1 MTLDSSDGNTGLRL
15 LRLGFMPLID
25 CAPLVAAVRLQ
36 LDRKHGLRLQLHRQA
51 SWAAIRDKLLMGE
64 LDAAHALAGLV
75 HGVQCGIGGVQA
87 DLSILLT
94 LNRNGQGI
102 VLSQPLAQALSA
114 GQSLAQAF
122 ADLRRPPVLA
132 QTFPTG
138 THAMWLYYWLA
149 AQGVSP
155 LHAIRSVAMPP
166 PQMAD
171 ALARGELDGYCAG
184 EPWAQQAETLQAG
197 RRVVASG
204 EIWPDHPEKVLAC
217 RRDFATLEPETAVA
231 LTATLLEACRWLDE
245 PGNREQAAAW
255 LAEPDAIGL
264 PVAQI
269 AACLRAGDGSGA
281 PRLSF
286 HEGGAVNF
294 PYLSDGLWFLS
305 QFRRWGWLARDRT
318 ESDWARQVAEVHG
331 TARYREAAASVA
343 VQVPAADSRRSV
355 LCDGVVWDGHAP
367 QAYAD
372 SFPIRA
378 S

>member
-1 MTLDSSDGNTGLRL
+1 MTLNHSDGIAGQRL

-25 CAPLVAAVRLQ
+25 CAPLLAAVRLQ

-51 SWAAIRDKLLMGE
+51 SWAAIRDKLLAGE
-64 LDAAHALAGLV
+64 LDAAHALTGLV
-75 HGVQCGIGGVQA
+75 HGVQWGIGGVQA

-102 VLSQPLAQALSA
+102 VLSNSLSQALIA
-114 GQSLAQAF
+114 GRSLSEAF
-122 ADLRRPPVLA
+122 SGLGRPPVLA

-149 AQGVSP
+149 AHGVSP

-184 EPWAQQAETLQAG
+184 EPWAQQAETLQVG
-197 RRVVASG
+197 RRLVASG

-231 LTATLLEACRWLDE
+231 LTATLLEACRWLDD
-245 PGNREQAAAW
+245 PGNRKQAAVW
-255 LAEPDAIGL
+255 LAEPEVIGL

-269 AACLRAGDGSGA
+269 AACLDADAAGMH
-281 PRLSF
+281 RLSF
-286 HEGGAVNF
+286 HNEGAVNF

-305 QFRRWGWLARDRT
+305 QFRRWGWLAQDRS
-318 ESDWARQVAEVHG
+318 ESDWARQVADVHG
-331 TARYREAAASVA
+331 TTRYREAAASVG
-343 VQVPAADSRRSV
+343 VQVPVAENRRSV
-355 LCDGVVWDGHAP
+355 LCDGIVWDGHAA

-372 SFPIRA
+372 AFAIRA
-378 S
+378 

>member
-1 MTLDSSDGNTGLRL
+1 MTLNHSNGIAGQRP

-51 SWAAIRDKLLMGE
+51 SWAAIRDKLLTGE
-64 LDAAHALAGLV
+64 LDAAHALTGLV
-75 HGVQCGIGGVQA
+75 HGVQSGIGGVQA

-102 VLSQPLAQALSA
+102 VLSRPLAQAVSA
-114 GQSLAQAF
+114 GQPLAEAL

-155 LHAIRSVAMPP
+155 LHAVRSVAMPP

-184 EPWAQQAETLQAG
+184 EPWAQQAETLRVG

-217 RRDFATLEPETAVA
+217 RRDFATQEPETAVA

-245 PGNREQAAAW
+245 PGNRDQAAAW
-255 LAEPDAIGL
+255 LAEPEAIGL
-264 PVAQI
+264 PVAEI
-269 AACLRAGDGSGA
+269 AACLSAGEATGI

-286 HEGGAVNF
+286 HDGGAVNF

-305 QFRRWGWLARDRT
+305 QFRRWGWLAPERT

-343 VQVPAADSRRSV
+343 VQVPAAENRRSV
-355 LCDGVVWDGHAP
+355 LCDGIVWDGHAA

-372 SFPIRA
+372 AFAIRE
-378 S
+378 

>member
-1 MTLDSSDGNTGLRL
+1 MTLNHPDAITGTRL

-36 LDRKHGLRLQLHRQA
+36 LDRKHGLQLQLHRQA

-64 LDAAHALAGLV
+64 LDAAHALSGLV
-75 HGVQCGIGGVQA
+75 HGVQSGIGGVQA

-102 VLSQPLAQALSA
+102 VLSDPLAQALSA
-114 GQSLAQAF
+114 GQSLAEAF
-122 ADLRRPPVLA
+122 AELRRPPVLA

-155 LHAIRSVAMPP
+155 LRAIRSVAMPP

-184 EPWAQQAETLQAG
+184 EPWAQQAETLQVG

-231 LTATLLEACRWLDE
+231 LTATMLEACRWLDE
-245 PGNREQAAAW
+245 PGNRSQAAAW
-255 LAEPDAIGL
+255 LAEADIIGL

-269 AACLRAGDGSGA
+269 AACLTASDAFGSH
-281 PRLSF
+281 RLPF
-286 HEGGAVNF
+286 HDGGAVNF

-305 QFRRWGWLARDRT
+305 QFRRWGWLTQDRS
-318 ESDWARQVAEVHG
+318 ESDWVRQVAEVHAA
-331 TARYREAAASVA
+331 ARYREAAASVL
-343 VQVPAADSRRSV
+343 VQVPAAEIRRSV
-355 LCDGVVWDGHAP
+355 LCDGIVWDGHAP

-372 SFPIRA
+372 AFAIRA
-378 S
+378 H

>member
-1 MTLDSSDGNTGLRL
+1 M
-15 LRLGFMPLID
+15 
-25 CAPLVAAVRLQ
+25 
-36 LDRKHGLRLQLHRQA
+36 
-51 SWAAIRDKLLMGE
+51 
-64 LDAAHALAGLV
+64 V
-75 HGVQCGIGGVQA
+75 HGVQSGIGGVQA

-102 VLSQPLAQALSA
+102 VLSHPLARALGN
-114 GQSLAQAF
+114 GQSLVEAF
-122 ADLRRPPVLA
+122 ADLGRPPVLA

-149 AQGVSP
+149 ARGVSP
-155 LHAIRSVAMPP
+155 LWSIRSVVVPP

-184 EPWAQQAETLQAG
+184 EPWAQQAETLRVG

-245 PGNREQAAAW
+245 PGNRNQAAAW
-255 LAEPDAIGL
+255 LAEPDMIGL

-269 AACLRAGDGSGA
+269 AACLSASDAFGSH
-281 PRLSF
+281 RLSF
-286 HEGGAVNF
+286 HNGGAVNF

-305 QFRRWGWLARDRT
+305 QFRRWGWLTPNRT
-318 ESDWARQVAEVHG
+318 ESDWVRQVAEVHC
-331 TARYREAAASVA
+331 TARYREAAAGVL
-343 VQVPAADSRRSV
+343 VQVPAAEIRRSV
-355 LCDGVVWDGHAP
+355 LCDGIVWDGHAP

-372 SFPIRA
+372 AFPIRA
-378 S
+378 G

>member
-1 MTLDSSDGNTGLRL
+1 MTFNHPDDINGMRP

-36 LDRKHGLRLQLHRQA
+36 LDRKHGLQLQLHRQA
-51 SWAAIRDKLLMGE
+51 SWAAIRDKVLAGE
-64 LDAAHALAGLV
+64 LDAAHVLSGLV
-75 HGVQCGIGGVQA
+75 HGVQTGIGGVQA

-102 VLSQPLAQALSA
+102 VLSNPLAQALSA
-114 GQSLAQAF
+114 GQPLVEAF
-122 ADLRRPPVLA
+122 AGLRRPPVLA

-149 AQGVSP
+149 SRGVSP

-184 EPWAQQAETLQAG
+184 EPWAQQAETLGAG
-197 RRVVASG
+197 RRVAASD

-217 RRDFATLEPETAVA
+217 RRDFATLDPETTIA

-245 PGNREQAAAW
+245 SDNRNQAAAW
-255 LAEPDAIGL
+255 LAEPDIIGL

-269 AACLRAGDGSGA
+269 ATCLGA
-281 PRLSF
+281 SDVLGNHRLSF
-286 HEGGAVNF
+286 HDGGAVNF

-305 QFRRWGWLARDRT
+305 QFRRWGWLTQDRSA
-318 ESDWARQVAEVHG
+318 EWVRQVAEVHD
-331 TARYREAAASVA
+331 TARYREAAASVL
-343 VQVPAADSRRSV
+343 VQVPAVEMRRSV
-355 LCDGVVWDGHAP
+355 LCDGIVWDGHAP
-367 QAYAD
+367 RAYAD
-372 SFPIRA
+372 AFAIRA
-378 S
+378 G

>member
-1 MTLDSSDGNTGLRL
+1 MTINHSPGIAGQRP
-15 LRLGFMPLID
+15 LRLGFIPLID

-36 LDRKHGLRLQLHRQA
+36 LDRQHGLHLQLHRQA
-51 SWAAIRDKLLMGE
+51 SWAAIRDKLLTGE
-64 LDAAHALAGLV
+64 LDAAHALTGLV
-75 HGVQCGIGGVQA
+75 HGVQSGIGGVQA

-102 VLSQPLAQALSA
+102 VLSPPLAQALGA
-114 GQSLAQAF
+114 GQSLSQAF
-122 ADLRRPPVLA
+122 AGLRRPPVLA

-149 AQGVSP
+149 ARGVSP

-184 EPWAQQAETLQAG
+184 EPWAQQAETLQVG

-217 RRDFATLEPETAVA
+217 RRDFAIREPEIAVA

-245 PGNREQAAAW
+245 PGNRNQAAAW
-255 LAEPDAIGL
+255 LAEPEVIGL
-264 PVAQI
+264 PVADI
-269 AACLRAGDGSGA
+269 TACLSAGEAAGGH
-281 PRLSF
+281 RLSF
-286 HEGGAVNF
+286 HDGGAVNF

-305 QFRRWGWLARDRT
+305 QFRRWGWLARDRS
-318 ESDWARQVAEVHG
+318 ESDWTRQVAEVHG
-331 TARYREAAASVA
+331 TGRYREAAASVA
-343 VQVPAADSRRSV
+343 VPVPAAENRRSV
-355 LCDGVVWDGHAP
+355 LCDGIVWDGHAA

-372 SFPIRA
+372 AFTIRE
-378 S
+378 

>member
-1 MTLDSSDGNTGLRL
+1 MTLNHSDGIAGQRL

-25 CAPLVAAVRLQ
+25 CAPLLAAVRLQ

-51 SWAAIRDKLLMGE
+51 SWAAIRDKLLAGE
-64 LDAAHALAGLV
+64 LDAAHALTGLV
-75 HGVQCGIGGVQA
+75 HGVQWGIGGVQA

-102 VLSQPLAQALSA
+102 VLSNSLSQALIA
-114 GQSLAQAF
+114 GRSLSEAF
-122 ADLRRPPVLA
+122 SGLGRPPVLA

-149 AQGVSP
+149 AHGVSP

-184 EPWAQQAETLQAG
+184 EPWAQQAETLQVG
-197 RRVVASG
+197 RRLVASG

-245 PGNREQAAAW
+245 PGNRKQAAAW
-255 LAEPDAIGL
+255 LAEPEVIGL

-269 AACLRAGDGSGA
+269 AACLDADAAGMH
-281 PRLSF
+281 RLSF
-286 HEGGAVNF
+286 HNEGAVNF

-305 QFRRWGWLARDRT
+305 QFRRWGWLAQDRS
-318 ESDWARQVAEVHG
+318 ESDWARQVADVHG
-331 TARYREAAASVA
+331 TTRYREAAASVG
-343 VQVPAADSRRSV
+343 VQVPVAENRRSV
-355 LCDGVVWDGHAP
+355 LCDGIVWDGHAA

-372 SFPIRA
+372 AFAIRA
-378 S
+378 

>member
-1 MTLDSSDGNTGLRL
+1 MTLNHSDDIAGQRP

-36 LDRKHGLRLQLHRQA
+36 LDRKHGLHLQLHRQA
-51 SWAAIRDKLLMGE
+51 SWAAIRDKLLTGE
-64 LDAAHALAGLV
+64 LDAAHALTGLV
-75 HGVQCGIGGVQA
+75 HGVQSGIGGVQA

-102 VLSQPLAQALSA
+102 VLSHPLAQALSA
-114 GQSLAQAF
+114 GQPLAEAF

-155 LHAIRSVAMPP
+155 LHTVRSVAMPP

-184 EPWAQQAETLQAG
+184 EPWAQQAETLQVG

-217 RRDFATLEPETAVA
+217 RRDFATQEPETAVA

-245 PGNREQAAAW
+245 PGNRTEAAAW
-255 LAEPDAIGL
+255 LAEPEAIGL
-264 PVAQI
+264 PVADI
-269 AACLRAGDGSGA
+269 AACLSTGDATGI

-286 HEGGAVNF
+286 HDGGAVNF

-305 QFRRWGWLARDRT
+305 QFRRWGWLAQERT

-343 VQVPAADSRRSV
+343 VQVPAAENRRSV
-355 LCDGVVWDGHAP
+355 LCDGIVWDGHAA

-372 SFPIRA
+372 AFAIRE
-378 S
+378 

>member
-1 MTLDSSDGNTGLRL
+1 MTLNHSDGIAGQRL

-25 CAPLVAAVRLQ
+25 CAPLLAAVRLQ

-51 SWAAIRDKLLMGE
+51 SWAAIRDKLLAGE
-64 LDAAHALAGLV
+64 LDAAHALTGLV
-75 HGVQCGIGGVQA
+75 HGVQWGIGGVQA

-102 VLSQPLAQALSA
+102 VLSNSLSQALIA
-114 GQSLAQAF
+114 GRSLSEAF
-122 ADLRRPPVLA
+122 SGLGRPPVLA

-149 AQGVSP
+149 AHGVSP

-184 EPWAQQAETLQAG
+184 EPWAQQAETLQVG
-197 RRVVASG
+197 RRLVASG

-245 PGNREQAAAW
+245 PGNRKQAAAW
-255 LAEPDAIGL
+255 LAEPEVIGL

-269 AACLRAGDGSGA
+269 AACLDADAAGMH
-281 PRLSF
+281 RLSF
-286 HEGGAVNF
+286 HNEGAVNF

-305 QFRRWGWLARDRT
+305 QFRRWGWLAQDRS
-318 ESDWARQVAEVHG
+318 ESDWARQVADVHG
-331 TARYREAAASVA
+331 TTRYREAAASVG
-343 VQVPAADSRRSV
+343 VQVPAAENRRSV
-355 LCDGVVWDGHAP
+355 LCDGIVWDGHAA

-372 SFPIRA
+372 AFAIRE
-378 S
+378 

>member
-1 MTLDSSDGNTGLRL
+1 MTLNHSDGIAGQRL

-25 CAPLVAAVRLQ
+25 CAPLLAAVRLQ

-51 SWAAIRDKLLMGE
+51 SWAAIRDKLLAGE
-64 LDAAHALAGLV
+64 LDAAHALTGLV
-75 HGVQCGIGGVQA
+75 HGVQWGIGGVQA

-102 VLSQPLAQALSA
+102 VLSNSLSQALIA
-114 GQSLAQAF
+114 GRSLSEAF
-122 ADLRRPPVLA
+122 SGLGRPPVLA

-149 AQGVSP
+149 AHGVSP

-184 EPWAQQAETLQAG
+184 EPWAQQAETLQVG
-197 RRVVASG
+197 RRLVASG

-245 PGNREQAAAW
+245 PGNRKQAAAW
-255 LAEPDAIGL
+255 LAEPEVIGL

-269 AACLRAGDGSGA
+269 AACLDADAAGMH
-281 PRLSF
+281 RLSF
-286 HEGGAVNF
+286 HNEGAVNF

-305 QFRRWGWLARDRT
+305 QFRRWGWLAQDRS
-318 ESDWARQVAEVHG
+318 ESDWARQVADVHG
-331 TARYREAAASVA
+331 TTRYREAAASVG
-343 VQVPAADSRRSV
+343 VQVPAAENRRSV
-355 LCDGVVWDGHAP
+355 LCDGIVWDGHAA

-372 SFPIRA
+372 AFAIRA
-378 S
+378 

>member
-1 MTLDSSDGNTGLRL
+1 MTINHSPGIAGQRP
-15 LRLGFMPLID
+15 LRLGFIPLID

-36 LDRKHGLRLQLHRQA
+36 LDRQHGLHLQLHRQA
-51 SWAAIRDKLLMGE
+51 SWAAIRDKLLTGE
-64 LDAAHALAGLV
+64 LDAAHALTGLV
-75 HGVQCGIGGVQA
+75 HGVQSGIGGVQA

-102 VLSQPLAQALSA
+102 VLSPPLAQALGA
-114 GQSLAQAF
+114 GQSLSQAF
-122 ADLRRPPVLA
+122 AGLRRPPVLA

-149 AQGVSP
+149 ARGVSP

-184 EPWAQQAETLQAG
+184 EPWAQQAETLQVG

-217 RRDFATLEPETAVA
+217 RRDFAIREPEIAVA

-245 PGNREQAAAW
+245 PGNRNQAAAW
-255 LAEPDAIGL
+255 LAEPEVIGL
-264 PVAQI
+264 PVADI
-269 AACLRAGDGSGA
+269 TACLSAGEAAGGH
-281 PRLSF
+281 RLSF
-286 HEGGAVNF
+286 HDGGAVNF

-305 QFRRWGWLARDRT
+305 QFRRWGWLARDRS
-318 ESDWARQVAEVHG
+318 ESDWTRQVAEVHG

-343 VQVPAADSRRSV
+343 VPVPAAENRRSV
-355 LCDGVVWDGHAP
+355 LCDGIVWDGHAA

-372 SFPIRA
+372 AFAIRE
-378 S
+378 

>member
-1 MTLDSSDGNTGLRL
+1 MTLNHSDGTAGQRL

-36 LDRKHGLRLQLHRQA
+36 LDRKHGLHLQLHRQA
-51 SWAAIRDKLLMGE
+51 SWAAIRDKLLAGE

-75 HGVQCGIGGVQA
+75 HGVQSGIGGVQA

-102 VLSQPLAQALSA
+102 VLSNSLSQALVA
-114 GQSLAQAF
+114 GQSLAEAF
-122 ADLRRPPVLA
+122 SGLGRPPVLA

-184 EPWAQQAETLQAG
+184 EPWAQQAETLQVG

-245 PGNREQAAAW
+245 PGNRNQAAAW
-255 LAEPDAIGL
+255 LAEPDIIGL
-264 PVAQI
+264 PVAEI
-269 AACLRAGDGSGA
+269 AACLGPDAAGTH
-281 PRLSF
+281 RLSF
-286 HEGGAVNF
+286 HNEGAANF

-305 QFRRWGWLARDRT
+305 QFRRWGWLAQDRT

-331 TARYREAAASVA
+331 TVRYREAAASVG
-343 VQVPAADSRRSV
+343 VQVPAAENRRSV
-355 LCDGVVWDGHAP
+355 LCDGIVWDGHAP

-372 SFPIRA
+372 AFAIRA
-378 S
+378 

>member
-1 MTLDSSDGNTGLRL
+1 MTLNHSDGIAGQRF

-36 LDRKHGLRLQLHRQA
+36 LDRKHGLHLQLHRQA
-51 SWAAIRDKLLMGE
+51 SWAAIRDKLLAGE
-64 LDAAHALAGLV
+64 LDAAHALTGLV
-75 HGVQCGIGGVQA
+75 HGVQWGIGGVQA

-102 VLSQPLAQALSA
+102 VLSNSLSQALIA
-114 GQSLAQAF
+114 GRSLTEAF
-122 ADLRRPPVLA
+122 SGLGRPPVLA

-166 PQMAD
+166 PLMAE

-245 PGNREQAAAW
+245 PGNRNQAAAW
-255 LAEPDAIGL
+255 LAEPEVIGL
-264 PVAQI
+264 PVEQI
-269 AACLRAGDGSGA
+269 AACLGA
-281 PRLSF
+281 NDAMGPYRLSF
-286 HEGGAVNF
+286 HDDGAVNF

-305 QFRRWGWLARDRT
+305 QFRRWGWMALDCT
-318 ESDWARQVAEVHG
+318 ESDWARQVTEVHG
-331 TARYREAAASVA
+331 TARYREAAASVG
-343 VQVPAADSRRSV
+343 VQVPAAENRRSV
-355 LCDGVVWDGHAP
+355 LCDGIVWDGHAA

-372 SFPIRA
+372 AFAVRE
-378 S
+378 

>member
-1 MTLDSSDGNTGLRL
+1 MTLNHHSDGNTGQRL

-36 LDRKHGLRLQLHRQA
+36 LDRKHGLHLQLHRQA
-51 SWAAIRDKLLMGE
+51 SWAAIRDKLLTGE

-75 HGVQCGIGGVQA
+75 HGVQSGIGGVQA

-102 VLSQPLAQALSA
+102 VLSHRLAQALDA
-114 GQSLAQAF
+114 GQPLAEAF
-122 ADLRRPPVLA
+122 ADLQRPPVLA

-184 EPWAQQAETLQAG
+184 EPWAQQAETLQVG

-217 RRDFATLEPETAVA
+217 RRDFATQEPETAVA

-245 PGNREQAAAW
+245 PGNRNQAAVW
-255 LAEPDAIGL
+255 LAEPEVIGL
-264 PVAQI
+264 PVEQI
-269 AACLRAGDGSGA
+269 STCLGASDASGSH
-281 PRLSF
+281 RLSF
-286 HEGGAVNF
+286 HDGGAVNF

-343 VQVPAADSRRSV
+343 VQVPAAESRRSV
-355 LCDGVVWDGHAP
+355 LCDGIVWDGHAA

-372 SFPIRA
+372 AFAIRE
-378 S
+378 

>member
-1 MTLDSSDGNTGLRL
+1 MTLNHSDGIAGQRL

-36 LDRKHGLRLQLHRQA
+36 LDRKHGLHLQLHRQA
-51 SWAAIRDKLLMGE
+51 SWAAIRDKLLAGE

-75 HGVQCGIGGVQA
+75 HGVQSGIGGVQA

-102 VLSQPLAQALSA
+102 VLSNSLSQALVA
-114 GQSLAQAF
+114 GQSLAEAF
-122 ADLRRPPVLA
+122 ADLQRPPVLA

-184 EPWAQQAETLQAG
+184 EPWAQQAETLQVG

-245 PGNREQAAAW
+245 PGNRNQAAVW
-255 LAEPDAIGL
+255 LAEPDIIGL
-264 PVAQI
+264 PVAEI
-269 AACLRAGDGSGA
+269 AACLGTDATGMH
-281 PRLSF
+281 RLSF
-286 HEGGAVNF
+286 HNEGAVNF

-305 QFRRWGWLARDRT
+305 QFRRWGWLAQDRT

-331 TARYREAAASVA
+331 TARYREAAASVG
-343 VQVPAADSRRSV
+343 VQVPAAENRRSV
-355 LCDGVVWDGHAP
+355 LCDGIVWDGHAA

-372 SFPIRA
+372 AFAIRA
-378 S
+378 

>member
-1 MTLDSSDGNTGLRL
+1 MSLHSSDGNTGLRL

-36 LDRKHGLRLQLHRQA
+36 LDRKHGLRLELRRQA

-64 LDAAHALAGLV
+64 LDAAHALASLV

-102 VLSQPLAQALSA
+102 VLSQPLAQALRA

-184 EPWAQQAETLQAG
+184 EPWAQQAETLQVG
-197 RRVVASG
+197 RRVVTSG

-217 RRDFATLEPETAVA
+217 RRDFATLEPETEVA

-245 PGNREQAAAW
+245 PGNCDEAAAW
-255 LAEPDAIGL
+255 LAEPDVIGL
-264 PVAQI
+264 PLAEI
-269 AACLRAGDGSGA
+269 STCLRASDGAGLH
-281 PRLSF
+281 RLSF
-286 HEGGAVNF
+286 HEGGSVNF

-305 QFRRWGWLARDRT
+305 QFRRWGWLAQDRT
-318 ESDWARQVAEVHG
+318 ESDWTRQVAEVQS
-331 TARYREAAASVA
+331 TARYREAAASVG
-343 VQVPAADSRRSV
+343 VQVPAAENRRSV
-355 LCDGVVWDGHAP
+355 LCDGVAWDGHAP
-367 QAYAD
+367 LAYAD
-372 SFPIRA
+372 AFAIRA
-378 S
+378 G

>member
-1 MTLDSSDGNTGLRL
+1 MTNNHSQGIAGQRP
-15 LRLGFMPLID
+15 LRLGFIPLID

-36 LDRKHGLRLQLHRQA
+36 LDRQHGLHLQLHRQA
-51 SWAAIRDKLLMGE
+51 SWAAIRDKLLTGE
-64 LDAAHALAGLV
+64 LDAAHALTGLV
-75 HGVQCGIGGVQA
+75 HGVQSGIGGVQA

-102 VLSQPLAQALSA
+102 VLSHPLAQALQD
-114 GQSLAQAF
+114 GQSLAEAF
-122 ADLRRPPVLA
+122 AGLRRPPVLA

-149 AQGVSP
+149 ARGVSP

-184 EPWAQQAETLQAG
+184 EPWAQQAETLQVG

-217 RRDFATLEPETAVA
+217 RRDFAIREPEIAVA

-245 PGNREQAAAW
+245 PGNRNQAAAW
-255 LAEPDAIGL
+255 LAEPEVIGL
-264 PVAQI
+264 PVADI
-269 AACLRAGDGSGA
+269 TACLSVGEAAGSR
-281 PRLSF
+281 RLSF
-286 HEGGAVNF
+286 HDGGAVNF

-318 ESDWARQVAEVHG
+318 ESDWTRQVAEVHG

-343 VQVPAADSRRSV
+343 VPVPAAENRRSV
-355 LCDGVVWDGHAP
+355 LCDGIVWDGHAA

-372 SFPIRA
+372 AFAIRE
-378 S
+378 

>member
-1 MTLDSSDGNTGLRL
+1 MTLNHSDGTAGQRL

-36 LDRKHGLRLQLHRQA
+36 LDRKHGLHLQLHRQA
-51 SWAAIRDKLLMGE
+51 SWAAIRDKLLAGE

-75 HGVQCGIGGVQA
+75 HGVQSGIGGVQA

-102 VLSQPLAQALSA
+102 VLSNSLSQALVA
-114 GQSLAQAF
+114 GQSLAEAF
-122 ADLRRPPVLA
+122 SGLGRPPVLA

-171 ALARGELDGYCAG
+171 ALVRGELDGYCAG
-184 EPWAQQAETLQAG
+184 EPWAQQAETLQVG
-197 RRVVASG
+197 RRLVASG

-245 PGNREQAAAW
+245 PGNRNQAAAW
-255 LAEPDAIGL
+255 LAEPDIIGL
-264 PVAQI
+264 PVAEI
-269 AACLRAGDGSGA
+269 AACLGPDAAGA
-281 PRLSF
+281 HRLSF
-286 HEGGAVNF
+286 HNEGAANF

-305 QFRRWGWLARDRT
+305 QFRRWGWLAQDRT

-331 TARYREAAASVA
+331 TTRYREAAASVA
-343 VQVPAADSRRSV
+343 VQVPAAENRRSV
-355 LCDGVVWDGHAP
+355 LCDGIVWDGHAP

-372 SFPIRA
+372 AFAIRA
-378 S
+378 

>member
-1 MTLDSSDGNTGLRL
+1 MTLNHSDGIASQRP

-36 LDRKHGLRLQLHRQA
+36 LDRKHGLHLQLHRQA
-51 SWAAIRDKLLMGE
+51 SWAAIRDKLLTGE
-64 LDAAHALAGLV
+64 LDAAHALTGLV
-75 HGVQCGIGGVQA
+75 HGVQSGVGGVHA

-102 VLSQPLAQALSA
+102 VLSHPLAQALSA
-114 GQSLAQAF
+114 GQPLAEAF

-155 LHAIRSVAMPP
+155 LHAVRSVAMPP

-184 EPWAQQAETLQAG
+184 EPWAQQAETLQVG

-217 RRDFATLEPETAVA
+217 RRDFATQEPETAVA

-245 PGNREQAAAW
+245 PGNRDQAAAW
-255 LAEPDAIGL
+255 LAEPEAIGL
-264 PVAQI
+264 PVADI
-269 AACLRAGDGSGA
+269 SACLSVGDATGI

-286 HEGGAVNF
+286 HDGGAVNF

-305 QFRRWGWLARDRT
+305 QFRRWGWLAQERT

-343 VQVPAADSRRSV
+343 VQVPAAENRRSV
-355 LCDGVVWDGHAP
+355 LCDGIVWDGHAA

-372 SFPIRA
+372 AFAIRE
-378 S
+378 

>member
-1 MTLDSSDGNTGLRL
+1 MTLHHSDGIAGQRL

-25 CAPLVAAVRLQ
+25 CSPLVAAVRLQ
-36 LDRKHGLRLQLHRQA
+36 LDRKHGLHLQLHRQA
-51 SWAAIRDKLLMGE
+51 SWAAIRDKLLAGE
-64 LDAAHALAGLV
+64 LDAAHALTGLV
-75 HGVQCGIGGVQA
+75 HGVQSGIGGVQA

-102 VLSQPLAQALSA
+102 VLSNALSQALIA
-114 GQSLAQAF
+114 GQSLTEAF
-122 ADLRRPPVLA
+122 SSLGRPPVLA

-184 EPWAQQAETLQAG
+184 EPWALQAETLQVG

-245 PGNREQAAAW
+245 PGNRNQAAVW
-255 LAEPDAIGL
+255 LAEPDIIGL
-264 PVAQI
+264 PVAEI
-269 AACLRAGDGSGA
+269 AACLGGDSAGTH
-281 PRLSF
+281 RLSF
-286 HEGGAVNF
+286 HNEGAVNF

-305 QFRRWGWLARDRT
+305 QFRRWGWLAQDRT

-331 TARYREAAASVA
+331 TARYREAAASVG
-343 VQVPAADSRRSV
+343 VQVPAAENRRSV
-355 LCDGVVWDGHAP
+355 LCDGIVWDGHAA

-372 SFPIRA
+372 AFAIRA
-378 S
+378 

>member
-1 MTLDSSDGNTGLRL
+1 MTLNHSDGIAGPRL
-15 LRLGFMPLID
+15 LQLGFMPLID

-36 LDRKHGLRLQLHRQA
+36 LDHKHGLRLQLHRQA
-51 SWAAIRDKLLMGE
+51 SWAAIRDKLLAGE
-64 LDAAHALAGLV
+64 LDAAHALTGLV
-75 HGVQCGIGGVQA
+75 HGVQSGIGGVQA

-102 VLSQPLAQALSA
+102 VLSHPLAQALNA
-114 GQSLAQAF
+114 GQPLAEAF

-245 PGNREQAAAW
+245 PGNRNQAAAW
-255 LAEPDAIGL
+255 LAEPEVIGL
-264 PVAQI
+264 PMEQI
-269 AACLRAGDGSGA
+269 AACLSASDATGNH
-281 PRLSF
+281 RLSF
-286 HEGGAVNF
+286 HDDGAVNF

-305 QFRRWGWLARDRT
+305 QFRRWGWMERERT
-318 ESDWARQVAEVHG
+318 ESDWVRQVAEVHG
-331 TARYREAAASVA
+331 TVRYREAAASVA
-343 VQVPAADSRRSV
+343 VQVPAAENRRSV
-355 LCDGVVWDGHAP
+355 LCDGIVWDGHAA

-372 SFPIRA
+372 AFAIRG
-378 S
+378 

>member
-1 MTLDSSDGNTGLRL
+1 MTLNHSDGIAGQRL

-25 CAPLVAAVRLQ
+25 CAPLLAAVRLQ

-51 SWAAIRDKLLMGE
+51 SWAAVRDKLLAGE
-64 LDAAHALAGLV
+64 LDAAHALTGLV
-75 HGVQCGIGGVQA
+75 HGVQWGIGGVQA

-102 VLSQPLAQALSA
+102 VLSNSLSQALIA
-114 GQSLAQAF
+114 GRSLSEAF
-122 ADLRRPPVLA
+122 SGLGRPPVLA

-149 AQGVSP
+149 AHGVSP

-184 EPWAQQAETLQAG
+184 EPWAQQAETLQVG
-197 RRVVASG
+197 RRLVASG

-245 PGNREQAAAW
+245 PGNRKQAAAW
-255 LAEPDAIGL
+255 LAEPEVIGL

-269 AACLRAGDGSGA
+269 AACLDADAAGMH
-281 PRLSF
+281 RLSF
-286 HEGGAVNF
+286 HNEGAVNF

-305 QFRRWGWLARDRT
+305 QFRRWGWLAQDRS
-318 ESDWARQVAEVHG
+318 ESDWARQVADVHG
-331 TARYREAAASVA
+331 TTRYREAAASVG
-343 VQVPAADSRRSV
+343 VQVPAAENRRSV
-355 LCDGVVWDGHAP
+355 LCDGIVWDGHAA

-372 SFPIRA
+372 AFAIRA
-378 S
+378 

>member
-1 MTLDSSDGNTGLRL
+1 MTLKHPDGNTGRL

-36 LDRKHGLRLQLHRQA
+36 LDRKHGLQLQLHRQA
-51 SWAAIRDKLLMGE
+51 SWAAIRDKLLGGE

-75 HGVQCGIGGVQA
+75 HGVQSGIGGVQA

-102 VLSQPLAQALSA
+102 VLSHPLARALNN
-114 GQSLAQAF
+114 GQSLAEAF

-149 AQGVSP
+149 ARGVSP
-155 LHAIRSVAMPP
+155 LQSIRSVVVPP

-184 EPWAQQAETLQAG
+184 EPWAQQAETLQVG
-197 RRVVASG
+197 SRVVASG

-245 PGNREQAAAW
+245 PGNRNQAAAW
-255 LAEPDAIGL
+255 LAEPDVIGL

-269 AACLRAGDGSGA
+269 AACLGASDASGIR
-281 PRLSF
+281 RLSF
-286 HEGGAVNF
+286 HDHGAVNF
-294 PYLSDGLWFLS
+294 PYLSDGLWFFS
-305 QFRRWGWLARDRT
+305 QFRRWGWLVQDGP
-318 ESDWARQVAEVHG
+318 ESAWARQVAEVHN
-331 TARYREAAASVA
+331 TTRYREAAAGVA
-343 VQVPAADSRRSV
+343 VQVPAAESRRSV

-372 SFPIRA
+372 AFPIRA

>member
-1 MTLDSSDGNTGLRL
+1 MTLNHSDGIAGQRP

-25 CAPLVAAVRLQ
+25 CAPLVAAVRLR
-36 LDRKHGLRLQLHRQA
+36 LDRKHGLHLQLHRQA
-51 SWAAIRDKLLMGE
+51 SWAAIRDKLLTGE
-64 LDAAHALAGLV
+64 LDAAHALTGLV
-75 HGVQCGIGGVQA
+75 HGVQSGIGGVQA

-102 VLSQPLAQALSA
+102 VLSHPLAQALNA
-114 GQSLAQAF
+114 GRPLAEAF
-122 ADLRRPPVLA
+122 AELQRPPVLA

-184 EPWAQQAETLQAG
+184 EPWAQQAETLQVG

-217 RRDFATLEPETAVA
+217 RRDFATQEPETAVA

-245 PGNREQAAAW
+245 PGNRNQAAVW
-255 LAEPDAIGL
+255 LAEPEVIGL
-264 PVAQI
+264 PVEQI
-269 AACLRAGDGSGA
+269 STCLGASDASGS

-286 HEGGAVNF
+286 HDGGAVNF

-305 QFRRWGWLARDRT
+305 QFRRWGWLAQDRT

-343 VQVPAADSRRSV
+343 VQVPAAESRRSV
-355 LCDGVVWDGHAP
+355 LCDGIVWDGHAA

-372 SFPIRA
+372 AFAIRE
-378 S
+378 